1 MRYAVGVDLGT
12 THTAAA
18 VARSARTEIFE
29 LGTDRAVV
37 PSVVAL
43 ADEAPISG
51 DAAERHALDDPAS
64 AAREFK
70 RRLGDPTPFLL
81 SGVPYGAEA
90 LMGTLL
96 RDVLAVIATE
106 MSGAP
111 HSVALTH
118 PAAYGAYKLDMVREA
133 ARAAGLDGPLLIS
146 EPEAAA
152 VEYAAT
158 RELADGSVVVV
169 YDLGGGTFDVSLVV
183 RRGVAFEPVGTPGGL
198 ERFGGADVDR
208 AVLGHVRGLHPEA
221 FEQLDSTQPE
231 VRRDLARLISEC
243 RRAKEALSFDTAAT
257 IPVRVAG
264 FAADVRVTRG
274 ELEAMVRPRLEDTLA
289 AAERVLRGA
298 ALDWDGVAAVLLVG
312 GASRMPLIAEWLAQA
327 TGRPVAVDAHPKHA
341 VALGAARMAAA
352 EAPPA
357 GSSPDPAVPGAGSGT
372 VPWSDV
378 QAALEQLRREER

>member
-12 THTAAA
+12 THTGAA
-18 VARSARTEIFE
+18 VVRTAGPEIFE

-43 ADEAPISG
+43 ADGAPISG

-81 SGVPYGAEA
+81 SGVPYGAET

-96 RDVLAVIATE
+96 RDVLAVVAAE
-106 MSGAP
+106 MGGPP
-111 HSVALTH
+111 HTVALTH

-133 ARAAGLDGPLLIS
+133 ARVAGVGEPLLMS

-158 RELADGSVVVV
+158 RDLAGGAVALV

-183 RRGVAFEPVGTPGGL
+183 RRGAAFEPVGAPGGL

-208 AVLGHVRGLHPEA
+208 AVLGHVRTLHPDV
-221 FEQLDSTQPE
+221 FEHLDSARAE
-231 VRRDLARLISEC
+231 VRRDLARLTWEC

-257 IPVRVAG
+257 IPLRVGG
-264 FAADVRVTRG
+264 FAADVRVTRA

-298 ALDWDGVAAVLLVG
+298 ELDWEGVAAVLLVG
-312 GASRMPLIAEWLAQA
+312 GASRMPLVAEWLTRA

-341 VALGAARMAAA
+341 VALGAARTAAA
-352 EAPPA
+352 GVPPA
-357 GSSPDPAVPGAGSGT
+357 VPDPAAPGSGT